1 MTCPPAMSVNTAPN
15 LCNAVATY
23 TNPTFT
29 DNCAPLTGTSTR
41 VSGLASGATFPL
53 GNTNVVFQATDAAGN
68 TRRCTMVVTV
78 VDNQPPV
85 VTCPPNAVVIGTGIP
100 CKGFAFFPNAT
111 ATDNCSGT
119 LSTFLVS
126 GLSSGSAFPA
136 GITTNTFR
144 AVAPNGQSG
153 ECTFTVNV
161 DCSGFMVGNTGLE
174 DRNKELEGNLAQKT
188 NLGLTLAP
196 NPATSFVTM
205 NMEGIGVNGGT
216 LMVFDPLG
224 RLVQQQMIAHDQ
236 RTSTLQVAEFAI
248 GLYRICLKTDDG
260 MVTKTLVVVRA

>member
-1 MTCPPAMSVNTAPN
+1 MICPAAMSVNTTPN
-15 LCNAVATY
+15 LCNGVATY

-29 DNCAPLTGTSTR
+29 DNCAPATGTATR
-41 VSGLASGATFPL
+41 VSGLASGSSFPV
-53 GNTNVVFQATDAAGN
+53 GNSNVVFQATDAAGN
-68 TRRCTMVVTV
+68 TRRCTMVITV

-85 VTCPPNAVVIGTGIP
+85 VTCPPNAVVIGSGAP

-136 GITTNTFR
+136 GVTTNTFR
-144 AVAPNGQSG
+144 AVASNGQSG

-161 DCSGFMVGNTGLE
+161 DCSGFMAGNSGLE
-174 DRNKELEGNLAQKT
+174 DRDAALEIPQSSSNL
-188 NLGLTLAP
+188 NLVIAP
-196 NPATSFVTM
+196 NPALSAVTVS
-205 NMEGIGVNGGT
+205 IDGVGVGGGT
-216 LMVFDPLG
+216 LLVFDPLG
-224 RLVQQQMIAHDQ
+224 RLVQQQMIAKDQ
-236 RTSTLQVAEFAI
+236 PISTLQVAEFAL

-260 MVTKTLVVVRA
+260 MVTKTLVVVK